1 MYCNSWSTKSTYLHF
16 DFYFIATSGQSTSTA
31 YACNICWDLMV
42 IGGVPES
49 GNVVDNG
56 GDNWVVAH
64 HQSRLNRSAVG
75 GWVASSTSSS
85 TSSTTSTSSSTSV
98 SGWLAP
104 PPPPACLHTQLI
116 LAKAPGNRNETNFS
130 FSNWL
135 LPTKSQSEANLNWE
149 QKVAFWRIS
158 KIYRL
163 NLKSVLATSPRA
175 VLRGTHK
182 SGGLW

>member
-1 MYCNSWSTKSTYLHF
+1 MWPTMEVT
-16 DFYFIATSGQSTSTA
+16 
-31 YACNICWDLMV
+31 
-42 IGGVPES
+42 IGLQ
-49 GNVVDNG
+49 
-56 GDNWVVAH
+56 VA
-64 HQSRLNRSAVG
+64 HQSRLDRSAAG
-75 GWVASSTSSS
+75 EWA
-85 TSSTTSTSSSTSV
+85 
-98 SGWLAP
+98 AP
-104 PPPPACLHTQLI
+104 PLPCFASACLHAPQLI